1 MSISEILDHV
11 RLNSSVVTNGMP
23 NATMLG
29 DDASHYTDV
38 EADNHSLDAQELPA
52 PTYISSLK
60 MTSAIERVFATPEL
74 LEAILIQLIPTNQ
87 LLRAQLIS
95 RLFHTT
101 ITTSPKIQ
109 QLLFFRPNPTRLTKD
124 WFINPLLRQHFLPWF
139 APSEGRFG
147 SRNYDTLKLMDW
159 TTSPS
164 TRDAFLHPEASWRNM
179 LLTQPQS
186 TELKVVR
193 WIHGQGGDSE
203 HVALVSFPAKAVTM
217 GRVYDIAESFLREE
231 SASFP
236 CFGVGFDQ
244 GKTGLEVTLY
254 LRMTSQCSPRYKPM
268 EVTLNSAAA
277 EMLQGLEWKSTNGN
291 RRRLKMDWSTELSEE
306 RGGVGEEEWEEWK
319 KMREGRVGKK

>member
-74 LEAILIQLIPTNQ
+74 LEAILIQLTPTNQ

-109 QLLFFRPNPTRLTKD
+109 QLLFFRPNHGS
-124 WFINPLLRQHFLPWF
+124 PLP
-139 APSEGRFG
+139 
-147 SRNYDTLKLMDW
+147 
-159 TTSPS
+159 
-164 TRDAFLHPEASWRNM
+164 
-179 LLTQPQS
+179 
-186 TELKVVR
+186 
-193 WIHGQGGDSE
+193 
-203 HVALVSFPAKAVTM
+203 KA
-217 GRVYDIAESFLREE
+217 A
-231 SASFP
+231 
-236 CFGVGFDQ
+236 
-244 GKTGLEVTLY
+244 
-254 LRMTSQCSPRYKPM
+254 
-268 EVTLNSAAA
+268 SAA
-277 EMLQGLEWKSTNGN
+277 ETTTRSNSWTGPPRLPPVTPSSTQ
-291 RRRLKMDWSTELSEE
+291 KQ
-306 RGGVGEEEWEEWK
+306 VGAICS
-319 KMREGRVGKK
+319 